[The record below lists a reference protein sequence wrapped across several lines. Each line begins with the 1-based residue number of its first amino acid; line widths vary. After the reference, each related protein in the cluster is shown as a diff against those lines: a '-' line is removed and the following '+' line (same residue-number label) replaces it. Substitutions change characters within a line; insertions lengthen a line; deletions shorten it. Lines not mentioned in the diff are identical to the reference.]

1 MKRTFASLAALG
13 LAGTLLLSGCGINAK
28 ANLIK
33 VSQGEGIELGYGNFV
48 ARLMQAQYDAS
59 YRSYY
64 GDSYW
69 TTDMSG
75 KGKTLEQQVKETVA
89 DSLKQQYVA
98 RQHAGDFNIGISEEE
113 SKKIGEAADKFLA
126 ANSEEAVRQLGAE
139 RDYVVRFFEDQYYY
153 YHVEQALEGQADTT
167 VSDEEANQKKFSY
180 VKFAFR
186 STDSSTGKTTV
197 MTEDQKAELMKQA
210 KILAGSADFDMTA
223 KQMKQTVQ
231 TDNYGKSDVG
241 DSSYKLPQA
250 VLTALENMEVG
261 KISDVITA
269 DNDGYYVLRLDSLS
283 DAEATAAK
291 RKTLADKKKSD
302 HAEEVFR
309 QWESEDGM
317 TLDDAAWSKIR
328 FNSLFQTKGQKLK
341 TQGDGAS
348 GRSAGTSS

>member
-1 MKRTFASLAALG
+1 MKRIFASLAALG
-13 LAGTLLLSGCGINAK
+13 LAGALLISGCGINAK

-64 GDSYW
+64 GDRYW

-98 RQHAGDFNIGISEEE
+98 RQHAADFNISISEEE

-180 VKFAFR
+180 VKFAFQ
-186 STDSSTGKTTV
+186 STDSSTGKTSQV
-197 MTEDQKAELMKQA
+197 TEEQKADLMKQA
-210 KILAGSADFDMTA
+210 KTLSTSADFDTTA

-231 TDNYGKSDVG
+231 TANYGKSDVG
-241 DSSYKLPQA
+241 DKSYKLPQA
-250 VLTALENMEVG
+250 VLTALEGMEVG
-261 KISDVITA
+261 KVSDVVTV
-269 DNDGYYVLRLDSLS
+269 DNDGYYVLRLDSLA
-283 DAEATAAK
+283 DADATAAK
-291 RKTLADKKKSD
+291 KKTLENKKKTE
-302 HAEEVFR
+302 HAEEVFK
-309 QWESEDGM
+309 QWENEDGM
-317 TLDDAAWSKIR
+317 TLNEAAWSKVK

-341 TQGDGAS
+341 NQSGTNSGSKGAS
-348 GRSAGTSS
+348 S

>member
-1 MKRTFASLAALG
+1 MKRIFASLAALG
-13 LAGTLLLSGCGINAK
+13 LAGALLISGCGINAK

-98 RQHAGDFNIGISEEE
+98 RQHAADFNISISEEE

-180 VKFAFR
+180 VKFAFQ
-186 STDSSTGKTTV
+186 STDSSTGKTSQV
-197 MTEDQKAELMKQA
+197 TEEQKADLMKQA
-210 KILAGSADFDMTA
+210 KTLSTSADFDTTA

-231 TDNYGKSDVG
+231 TANYGKSDVG
-241 DSSYKLPQA
+241 DKSYKLPQA
-250 VLTALENMEVG
+250 VLTALEGMEVG
-261 KISDVITA
+261 KVSDVVTV

-283 DAEATAAK
+283 DADATAAK
-291 RKTLADKKKSD
+291 KKTLENKKKTE
-302 HAEEVFR
+302 HAEEVFK
-309 QWESEDGM
+309 QWENEDGM
-317 TLDDAAWSKIR
+317 TLNEAAWSKVK

-341 TQGDGAS
+341 NQSGTNSGSTGAS
-348 GRSAGTSS
+348 S